1 MAIREY
7 KCENCGLMTEKIIP
21 TALTPPPFTNC
32 ARCGEDAAF
41 KAIPSSIGIMTDN
54 FGQQKVD
61 VMIGNDAERRWSD
74 INSRQQIR
82 DAVRQKT
89 GQMGLSMV
97 GRNEFA
103 PLSQEGKELRTE
115 VNTTLTDS
123 GFQSGGDTSTDKKIL
138 GLD

>member
-7 KCENCGLMTEKIIP
+7 KCETCGLMTEKIIQ
-21 TALTPPPFTNC
+21 TSLTPPPSIKC
-32 ARCGEDAAF
+32 PRCEKEAMY
-41 KAIPSSIGIMTDN
+41 KSIPSRIGIMTDN

-61 VMIGNDAERRWSD
+61 VMIGHDADRRWAD
-74 INSRQQIR
+74 INSRQQTR

-89 GQMGLSMV
+89 GQLGLSMI

-103 PLSQEGKELRTE
+103 PLSQEGKEIRTE
-115 VNTTLTDS
+115 VNSTLVNS
-123 GFQSGGDTSTDKKIL
+123 GLQSGGDTPADKKIL